1 MPMTYRLPYI
11 LHEPSEETEDMY
23 MGEVPI
29 LPGCRAWGETPELA
43 LEYLESVA
51 EGFIRSH
58 LKHGDPLP
66 EGIVQA
72 NELVVSI

>member
-1 MPMTYRLPYI
+1 MPTTYRLPYI

-23 MGEVPI
+23 MGEVPL

-51 EGFIRSH
+51 EGFILSYKKRG
-58 LKHGDPLP
+58 KPLP
-66 EGIVQA
+66 LEITRTGEI
-72 NELVVSI
+72 VVSA

>member
-1 MPMTYRLPYI
+1 MPTTYRLPYI

-23 MGEVPI
+23 MGEIPL

-51 EGFIRSH
+51 EAFIRSY
-58 LKHGDPLP
+58 LMDGDPLP
-66 EGIVQA
+66 LEVIRTGEIAVA
-72 NELVVSI
+72 V